1 MIIMNIYVEIQ
12 EKKIEEIVKNYIG
25 VYRSM
30 VLKPNHDFLDATLYI
45 TDSVKSYHKHNNTI
59 VIGFEILGF
68 QNVVNVEDATIFFQK
83 LHQLVSQIIN
93 LDELV
98 EVCEGKMIR
107 VDSIISVESFNRKSV
122 VKTLKSEF
130 NTDFNF
136 KQWSERLRYRNFLEV
151 HRGIMVNIEAIDG
164 LKDDVVYLKNATTM
178 PVSRRKRNLLKSL
191 LMGKELKIQD

>member
-1 MIIMNIYVEIQ
+1 MNIYVEIQ
-12 EKKIEEIVKNYIG
+12 DKKTKEVVENYIG

-30 VLKPNHDFLDATLYI
+30 VLQPNHDLLDATIYL

-68 QNVVNVEDATIFFQK
+68 QNVVDIEDGAIFFQK

-98 EVCEGKMIR
+98 ELSEDKMIR
-107 VDSIISVESFNRKSV
+107 IDSIVSVESFNRKSV

-130 NTDFNF
+130 HTEFNF
-136 KQWSERLRYRNFLEV
+136 KQWSERLKYRNFFEV
-151 HRGIMVNIEAIDG
+151 HRGIMVNLDAIDG

-191 LMGKELKIQD
+191 LMGKNLKIQD